1 MNELTVRINRIKSP
15 SGRLYSR
22 RVVIGGK
29 PSAMMKNGGNCIE
42 RVRREDV
49 IFVQIDGDIKSNA
62 LLFPGK
68 ESELAIDFRLIG
80 NFYSGYCTFFS
91 DPVSGGPLP
100 SLSFDRLMKGIENG
114 TLSETERRL
123 ALLIFTMEAFDLEE
137 LLRSKHS
144 PELVSALKGIGAVH
158 YAAKLNGII
167 DEQLRGYALP
177 VTGGE
182 NDEALKERF
191 CEAET
196 VMLNAD
202 TNSALTDELQRAAAS
217 YIGAHFAEL
226 FTDEDFVFGCP
237 ASPEPMKTAVKA
249 DLKKL
254 MRKKHFVKKLLI
266 YAAILLAF
274 WGALFLFWKTSAA
287 YPSRAALESN
297 SRAVTITA
305 PRISLREYTTRS
317 RRLHIASADEEYFF
331 CWSNTPRIGMSID
344 ELAEA
349 LEKES
354 ALMLVVQG
362 EDTVCAISGEN
373 TEYLSVEAYN
383 AYQRTQSTI
392 GTVLILVFALF
403 GLFLFLVALL
413 ITAALA

>member
-1 MNELTVRINRIKSP
+1 MNELTVRINRIKSL

-80 NFYSGYCTFFS
+80 NFYSGYCTVFS

-100 SLSFDRLMKGIENG
+100 SLSFDRLMKGLENG
-114 TLSETERRL
+114 TLSKTERRL

-191 CEAET
+191 REAET

-226 FTDEDFVFGCP
+226 FADEDFVFGCP
-237 ASPEPMKTAVKA
+237 APPEPMKTAVKA

-266 YAAILLAF
+266 YASVLLAF

-287 YPSRAALESN
+287 YSSRAALENN
-297 SRAVTITA
+297 SRTVIITA
-305 PRISLREYTTRS
+305 PRIFRREYTLS
-317 RRLHIASADEEYFF
+317 RRIHIASADKEYVFN
-331 CWSNTPRIGMSID
+331 WSVKLRIGMSID

-349 LEKES
+349 LEKERE
-354 ALMLVVQG
+354 LTLVVQG

-392 GTVLILVFALF
+392 GTVLLLIFALM
-403 GLFLFLVALL
+403 GLFLFFVFLHIEAVLL
-413 ITAALA
+413 

>member
-29 PSAMMKNGGNCIE
+29 PSAMMKNDGSCVE

-62 LLFPGK
+62 LLFP
-68 ESELAIDFRLIG
+68 EQSSELAVDFRLLG
-80 NFYSGYCTFFS
+80 NFYSGYCAVFS
-91 DPVSGGPLP
+91 NAVTGEPIP
-100 SLSFDRLMKGIENG
+100 SLNFDRLSSGLENG

-144 PELVSALKGIGAVH
+144 PELVSALKGVGAVH
-158 YAAKLNGII
+158 YAAKLSSII
-167 DEQLRGYALP
+167 NEQLRGYALP

-191 CEAET
+191 REAET

-202 TNSALTDELQRAAAS
+202 ANSALTDELQRAAAS

-226 FTDEDFVFGCP
+226 FTDDDLSFGCSAP
-237 ASPEPMKTAVKA
+237 PEPMKTAVKA
-249 DLKKL
+249 DIKKL

-266 YAAILLAF
+266 YASVLLAF
-274 WGALFLFWKTSAA
+274 WGALFLFWKVSAA

-297 SRAVTITA
+297 SHAVTITA
-305 PRISLREYTTRS
+305 PRIFRHEYTRS
-317 RRLHIASADEEYFF
+317 RRIYIASADEEYIFY
-331 CWSNTPRIGMSID
+331 WSNKPRIGMSID

-349 LEKES
+349 LEKERE
-354 ALMLVVQG
+354 LTLVVQG

-392 GTVLILVFALF
+392 GTVLLLIFALM
-403 GLFLFLVALL
+403 GLFLFFVFLHIEAVLL
-413 ITAALA
+413 